1 MPRVLQRAIEA
12 PEIVKALRSYGVTQ
26 NDVASVAGVTDRAV
40 RGWTTSEIRPQRYDR
55 LADLRDL
62 VILLS
67 ESLTPRGVEQWLHAR
82 NRLLAGAARS
92 KHFTRV
98 GSRRFIG
105 RHWRSSTAPTCDLGS

>member
-12 PEIVKALRSYGVTQ
+12 PEIVKALRSYGVTE

-67 ESLTPRGVEQWLHAR
+67 DSLTPRGVGQWLHAR
-82 NRLLAGAARS
+82 NRLLG
-92 KHFTRV
+92 
-98 GSRRFIG
+98 GSRPIEALHDGRLIEVDRAAQAFIDG
-105 RHWRSSTAPTCDLGS
+105 AYV